1 MYLETSAMYLLELHR
16 AREADLRRELREAVR
31 RGAHLEA
38 LARRE
43 SASDDVANV
52 ALGDGAG
59 GAGDA
64 SPDLGRAKDLH
75 PASRAEHRGRRLVR
89 PVQAQPKP

>member
-16 AREADLRRELREAVR
+16 AREADLRRELREAAR

-43 SASDDVANV
+43 SASDDVVGV
-52 ALGDGAG
+52 ALGDRTGD
-59 GAGDA
+59 AGDP

-75 PASRAEHRGRRLVR
+75 PASRAEHHDRRLVR
-89 PVQAQPKP
+89 PVEAQPKP